1 MNDFGLV
8 QCLCKNCGCQNVCE
22 YYHETIEPIV
32 DVVKYPLW
40 QDTFTIQ
47 IREVLEKFQCDSF
60 E

>member
-22 YYHETIEPIV
+22 YYHENIEPIV
-32 DVVKYPLW
+32 EVVKYPLF
-40 QDTFTIQ
+40 QDEFTIQ
-47 IREVLEKFQCDSF
+47 IREVLEKFQCGYF